1 MRLTPR
7 RELASGMILRG
18 SGGEVVVA
26 VGICPPTTHDS
37 TAFDFAVDFDREP
50 RPGSS
55 RNDIPLTSVVVRER
69 E

>member
-1 MRLTPR
+1 MAP
-7 RELASGMILRG
+7 GVILRG
-18 SGGEVVVA
+18 RGGEVVVA
-26 VGICPPTTHDS
+26 VGNFPQASNDS

>member
-1 MRLTPR
+1 M
-7 RELASGMILRG
+7 ASGMILRG
-18 SGGEVVVA
+18 RGGEVVV
-26 VGICPPTTHDS
+26 GNFPQTSNDS